1 MEAIFDSVEVRVL
14 GSLIEKAVTTPEYY
28 PLSLN
33 ALTNACN
40 QLTNREPI
48 VSYDEKTV
56 ARGLESLREKKLIW
70 MVSGAGARVPK
81 YEHRFA
87 EAYKLSEQE
96 VAVMC
101 VLMLRGPQTTGEI
114 RGRTG
119 RLYEFKELEEV
130 ELTLQALIGAA
141 LAVKLPRQPGTKESR
156 YAHVLAGE
164 VHLEER
170 EAAAPRRLEAATLE
184 VMAENE
190 RIARLEGKVERLE
203 LELSELKQQFLDF
216 KKQFE

>member
-1 MEAIFDSVEVRVL
+1 MEAILNPVEVRVL
-14 GSLIEKAVTTPEYY
+14 GSLIEKAITTPEYY

-48 VSYDEKTV
+48 VSYDEKMV
-56 ARGLESLREKKLIW
+56 ARGLESLREKKLVW
-70 MVSGAGARVPK
+70 LVTGAGARVPK

-96 VAVMC
+96 VAVMS

-114 RGRTG
+114 RGRTT
-119 RLYEFKELEEV
+119 RLYEFAELEEV
-130 ELTLQALIGAA
+130 ELTLQSLISAA
-141 LAVKLPRQPGTKESR
+141 LVVKLPRQPGTKESR
-156 YAHVLAGE
+156 YAQVLAGE
-164 VHLEER
+164 VHFEER
-170 EAAAPRRLEAATLE
+170 EAAPRLEAATLE
-184 VMAENE
+184 VRAENE
-190 RIARLEGKVERLE
+190 RIAKLEGKVERLE
-203 LELSELKQQFLDF
+203 LELAELKQQLLDF

>member
-1 MEAIFDSVEVRVL
+1 MEAILNPVEIRVL
-14 GSLIEKAVTTPEYY
+14 GSLIEKAITTPEYY

-48 VSYDEKTV
+48 VSYDEKMV
-56 ARGLESLREKKLIW
+56 ARGLESLREKKLVW
-70 MVSGAGARVPK
+70 LVTGAGARVPK

-96 VAVMC
+96 VAVMS

-114 RGRTG
+114 RGRTT
-119 RLYEFKELEEV
+119 RLYEFAELEEV
-130 ELTLQALIGAA
+130 ELTLQSLISAA
-141 LAVKLPRQPGTKESR
+141 LVVKLPRQPGTKESR
-156 YAHVLAGE
+156 YAQVLAGE
-164 VHLEER
+164 VHFEER
-170 EAAAPRRLEAATLE
+170 EAAPRLEAATLE
-184 VMAENE
+184 VRAENE
-190 RIARLEGKVERLE
+190 RIAKLEGKVERLE
-203 LELSELKQQFLDF
+203 LELAELKQQLLDF

>member
-1 MEAIFDSVEVRVL
+1 MEAILNPVEVRVL
-14 GSLIEKAVTTPEYY
+14 GSLIEKAITTPEYY

-48 VSYDEKTV
+48 VSYDEKMV
-56 ARGLESLREKKLIW
+56 VRGLESLREKKLVW
-70 MVSGAGARVPK
+70 MVTGAGARVPK

-96 VAVMC
+96 VAVMS

-114 RGRTG
+114 RGRTT
-119 RLYEFKELEEV
+119 RLYEFAELEEV
-130 ELTLQALIGAA
+130 DLTLQSLISAA
-141 LAVKLPRQPGTKESR
+141 LVVKLPRQPGTKESR
-156 YAHVLAGE
+156 YAQVLAGE
-164 VHLEER
+164 VQFEER
-170 EAAAPRRLEAATLE
+170 EAAPRLEAATLE
-184 VMAENE
+184 VRAEND
-190 RIARLEGKVERLE
+190 RIAKLEAKVERLE
-203 LELSELKQQFLDF
+203 LELAELKQQLLDF